1 MSLVPAAGVQL
12 IKTFEGCR
20 LEAYPDPKTGG
31 KPYTIGWGSTRKRDG
46 SPFYLGESIS
56 QQQADELLIWQIEN
70 DYLPPQTRIPGW
82 GSLNPAQQG
91 AILSFAYNLG
101 AHFYGSSNFET
112 LSRVLRTQ
120 DWSQLEYALSL
131 YRNPNT
137 RVEEGLLRRRLTEA
151 ALFLD
156 ATPGVDLSPAGRLYL
171 NTPSRTYS
179 GNALLSDQAQA
190 YLAARPGGTG
200 GKTRA
205 GGSSSPSGAGGAGG
219 RRVLY
224 LTSPNLQGEDVLMAQ
239 TALLRKGAGVV
250 ADGLFGPATETA
262 VKRFQQ
268 TNGLLADG
276 VIGPQTWDLLLERVL
291 YLRQPYMS
299 GDDVVSLQRALD
311 RRGYGLVADGSFG
324 PGTDSAVRQFQ
335 ASQGLVADGVV
346 GPQTLARLGLS

>member
-1 MSLVPAAGVQL
+1 MSLVPASGVQL

-31 KPYTIGWGSTRKRDG
+31 KPYTIGWGSTRQRDG
-46 SPFYLGESIS
+46 SPFYPGERIS
-56 QQQADELLIWQIEN
+56 QQQADELLVWQIEN

-101 AHFYGSSNFET
+101 AYFYGSSDFAT

-131 YRNPNT
+131 YRNPGT
-137 RVEEGLLRRRLTEA
+137 RVEEGLLRRRLSEA

-156 ATPGVDLSPAGRLYL
+156 VTPGVDLSPAARRYL
-171 NTPSRTYS
+171 DSPSRTYS
-179 GNALLSDQAQA
+179 GSALLSDQALA
-190 YLAARPGGTG
+190 YLAAR
-200 GKTRA
+200 A
-205 GGSSSPSGAGGAGG
+205 GGASSPSSPGPGSSGDSGSSG

-224 LTSPNLQGEDVLMAQ
+224 LTSPNFQGEDVLMAQ
-239 TALLRKGAGVV
+239 KALLRKGAGVV
-250 ADGLFGPATETA
+250 VDGLFGPATETA

-276 VIGPQTWDLLLERVL
+276 VVGPQTWDLLLERVL
-291 YLRQPYMS
+291 YLRQPYMG
-299 GDDVVSLQRALD
+299 GDDVVALQRALD
-311 RRGYGLVADGSFG
+311 QRGYGLVADDSFG
-324 PGTDSAVRQFQ
+324 PSTDYAVRQFQ
-335 ASQGLVADGVV
+335 ASQGLAADGVV
-346 GPQTLARLGLS
+346 GPQTLARLGLT